1 MHAKE
6 IIEGLLL
13 AVIFTSAGM
22 LLPDAVRYLKA
33 HTVKIRTL

>member
-13 AVIFTSAGM
+13 ALIFTSAGM
-22 LLPDAVRYLKA
+22 LLPDALRYLKTR
-33 HTVKIRTL
+33 TVKLRTM